1 MSPEL
6 IPEGRQVFSEVGAS
20 VREVKVEFELHNKN
34 VHNTLSHR
42 PHILEKLSKL
52 KIILSLKKFIFLPFL
67 HSQVYPFGSSARI
80 RLIQFASR

>member
-1 MSPEL
+1 M
-6 IPEGRQVFSEVGAS
+6 FSEVGAS
-20 VREVKVEFELHNKN
+20 VREVKVGFELHNKN
-34 VHNTLSHR
+34 EHNNLSQR

-52 KIILSLKKFIFLPFL
+52 KNKMIFERIHFLPFL